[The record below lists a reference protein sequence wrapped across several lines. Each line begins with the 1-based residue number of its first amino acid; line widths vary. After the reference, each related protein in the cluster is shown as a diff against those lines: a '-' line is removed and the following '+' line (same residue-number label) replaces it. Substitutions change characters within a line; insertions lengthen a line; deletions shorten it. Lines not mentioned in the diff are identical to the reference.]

1 MASATATACDT
12 VTAATVTTQMIS
24 SAVCALR
31 MLAFLFA
38 AAWLAAAVNAAGS
51 AWRPASLATVW

>member
-1 MASATATACDT
+1 
-12 VTAATVTTQMIS
+12 
-24 SAVCALR
+24 

-51 AWRPASLATVW
+51 AWRPASLATRMVMS